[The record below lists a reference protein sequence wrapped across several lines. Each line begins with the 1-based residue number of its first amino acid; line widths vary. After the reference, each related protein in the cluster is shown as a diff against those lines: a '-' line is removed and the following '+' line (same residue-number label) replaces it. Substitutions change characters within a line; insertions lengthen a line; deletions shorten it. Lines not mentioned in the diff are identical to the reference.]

1 MYNYSFSEAD
11 GKVVIKT
18 PKVENFDDI
27 KKDIKQTADCVINH
41 SIYPNGLDITM
52 SQLSD
57 KIIISSNKKLVK
69 NDDGT
74 YSFKN

>member
-1 MYNYSFSEAD
+1 MFNYSFDTTD
-11 GKVVIKT
+11 GEIIIKT
-18 PKVENFDDI
+18 PNVENFDDI
-27 KKDIKQTADCVINH
+27 KKEIKQTSYCVINH

-57 KIIISSNKKLVK
+57 KIILSSNKELLK

-74 YSFKN
+74 YYFKD